1 MHFIVYSIISYLLF
15 LSLASYG
22 ETLSVMLYDTN
33 NPPYSFKKE
42 GKRQGI
48 FIDIFQHLEIISP
61 YKFILID
68 YPFARAQHEF
78 FLGNVDIEPGIFHGW
93 RINEKVYGQYSITFA
108 KAEDVIVFRK
118 GMAFSVQTPKNLFGK
133 IVGTVRGYTY
143 GEYDHPEVLRQDNKD
158 EGLILKQLLYQRF
171 DQIFIDKRVIK
182 YYMLKDKTYRQ
193 LEIGNTLLSV
203 DVALRVHPKKV
214 HVLPALNAALQ
225 QMLTTGKIKAI
236 YQKYQLAATK

>member
-1 MHFIVYSIISYLLF
+1 MRLIVYFIVVLLFF
-15 LSLASYG
+15 LSLASHA
-22 ETLSVMLYDTN
+22 ETLRVMLYDTN

-42 GKRQGI
+42 GQHQGI
-48 FIDIFQHLEIISP
+48 FIDIFKQLEKISP

-78 FLGNVDIEPGIFHGW
+78 FLGNVDIEPGIFDGW
-93 RINEKVYGQYSITFA
+93 RINEKIYGQYSITFA

-133 IVGTVRGYTY
+133 MVGTVRGYTY

-171 DQIFIDKRVIK
+171 NQIFIDKRVIK

-193 LEIGNTLLSV
+193 LEIGDTLLSV
-203 DVALRVHPKKV
+203 DVALRVHPNKV
-214 HVLPALNAALQ
+214 HTLPALNTALQ
-225 QMLTTGKIKAI
+225 KMLTTGKMEQI
-236 YQKYQLAATK
+236 YQKYQLPVTE